1 MCVCMNNTHLT
12 QFPYTKLM
20 YVCMC
25 MCVFENLGL
34 TFIFA
39 LRVYPYIIF
48 YVCVYVLLKRLR
60 NVVFSPSSSLKT
72 YA

>member
-1 MCVCMNNTHLT
+1 
-12 QFPYTKLM
+12 
-20 YVCMC
+20 

-60 NVVFSPSSSLKT
+60 NVVFFSSSLKT